1 VSTTTPAG
9 STGESRPFP
18 LVGSHER
25 FTWALAAAVI
35 GVYLLIVVGAT
46 TALTDAAA
54 ACGSWPGCGGRLST
68 PPSGDLAI
76 AMGHRLVALVVGA
89 AVLTVAVVGWLGGV
103 ARRVRGALSVAVAL
117 YAVQVGIG
125 AATATSGAVG
135 ALSTLHLLFG
145 TGIFAALVL
154 SLAWTLEAD
163 TATSADRDPVG
174 RVEDDADPSG
184 DDAVDA
190 TAEDPDAVDE
200 VPTPELPES
209 ALGRAKLTAFAYF
222 RLMKPRLMWLLCLV
236 ASAGMAL
243 AAGSG
248 QSLTVRTILL
258 TLGGGVL
265 AIGASGT
272 FNHVLE
278 RDIDRKMARTSDR
291 PVATHLV
298 PVRNALAFAG
308 LLTVASLALFIQVN
322 LLAAALGLVAILF
335 YSVIYTLVLKPNTV
349 QNTVIGGAAGALP
362 AMIGSAAVTGKIGLT
377 GLVLAG
383 VIFLWTPAHFY
394 NLALAYKE
402 DYARGGFPMMPVVR
416 GEAVTRKHILLYLAA
431 TLLGASALSAV
442 SDLGILYAVTTVAFG
457 AAFLWAVVRLHRER
471 TEGAAFRAFH
481 ASNAYLGALL
491 IAIVV
496 DTMAI

>member
-1 VSTTTPAG
+1 M
-9 STGESRPFP
+9 
-18 LVGSHER
+18 GSHER
-25 FTWALAAAVI
+25 FTWLLAAAVV

-54 ACGSWPGCGGRLST
+54 ACRSWPGCGTGSVL
-68 PPSGDLAI
+68 PPTTGDLAI
-76 AMGHRLVALVVGA
+76 AWGHRVVALLVGA
-89 AVLTVAVVGWLGGV
+89 MVVATTIIGWLG
-103 ARRVRGALSVAVAL
+103 ATRRRVRAGLAVATGL
-117 YAVQVGIG
+117 YAVQVGLG
-125 AATATSGAVG
+125 AVTATTAGIG

-145 TGIFAALVL
+145 TIVFGALVL
-154 SLAWTLEAD
+154 ALAWTLEAD
-163 TATSADRDPVG
+163 TATPEDRSASDATEQATPV
-174 RVEDDADPSG
+174 DDA
-184 DDAVDA
+184 A
-190 TAEDPDAVDE
+190 DE
-200 VPTPELPES
+200 VPTPEVPDGV
-209 ALGRAKLTAFAYF
+209 LGRARVTAFAYF

-243 AAGSG
+243 AAEPATSE
-248 QSLTVRTILL
+248 LTVRTILL

-278 RDIDRKMARTSDR
+278 RDVDQKMARTSDR
-291 PVATHLV
+291 PLATHLV
-298 PVRNALAFAG
+298 PVRNALAFGG
-308 LLTVASLALFIQVN
+308 LLTVASLVLFVQIN

-362 AMIGSAAVTGKIGLT
+362 AMIGWAAVTGRIGIP
-377 GLVLAG
+377 GLALAG

-394 NLALAYKE
+394 NLALAYKD

-442 SDLGILYAVTTVAFG
+442 TDLGVLYAVTTVAFG
-457 AAFLWAVVRLHRER
+457 AVFLWAVVRLHRER

-491 IAIVV
+491 LAIIV
-496 DTMAI
+496 DAMAF